1 MPTKVVARLEA
12 ASTRYAKL
20 SLASSLTVVAAITH
34 GIAHA
39 QNYPAKPIRLVVP
52 LAPGGGNDTLARYLG
67 KYLTESLGQSVVV
80 ENRAGGGGLA
90 GAEFLARAAPD
101 GYTLVVAGSGLI
113 VVSLTHKQF
122 NFQRDLTPIAMLGE
136 YATLLVCHPSL
147 PVTNVRELIKLA
159 KTRPGQLNFA
169 SAGTGSAGHL
179 VLEMFRSAANIEVV
193 HIPYKGAGP
202 AATDVIAG
210 QVSLLFN
217 NPLGSTAHVKA
228 GRLRALGISGAQR
241 ISAMPNVPTIA
252 ESGLPGFDATFFL
265 GLLGP
270 PGLPRDVVAR
280 LNAETVKIV
289 QRREFQEALAMQG
302 MDATSGT
309 PEDFAAR
316 IRIEMEKTARV
327 VCESRMT
334 LD

>member
-1 MPTKVVARLEA
+1 MKA
-12 ASTRYAKL
+12 
-20 SLASSLTVVAAITH
+20 SLARSLAIVAALGACCISQ
-34 GIAHA
+34 A
-39 QNYPAKPIRLVVP
+39 QVYPAKPVRLVVP
-52 LAPGGGNDTLARYLG
+52 LAPGGGNDTLARYVG

-90 GAEFLARAAPD
+90 GGEYVARSAPD

-113 VVSLTHKQF
+113 VVSLTYKQF
-122 NFQRDLTPIAMLGE
+122 NIQRDLTPIAMIGE

-147 PVTNVRELIKLA
+147 PVANVRELIKLA

-179 VLEMFRSAANIEVV
+179 VLEMFRSAANIEIV

-202 AATDVIAG
+202 AATEVMAG

-217 NPLGSTAHVKA
+217 NPLGSIPHVRS

-241 ISAMPNVPTIA
+241 ISAMPDVPTIA
-252 ESGLPGFDATFFL
+252 ESGLPGFNATFFL

-270 PGLPRDVVAR
+270 LGLSRDVVTR
-280 LNAETVKIV
+280 LNTETVKIV
-289 QRREFQEALAMQG
+289 QRREFQELLTQQG
-302 MDATSGT
+302 MDAMSGT

-316 IRIEMEKTARV
+316 IRFDMEKTTKV
-327 VCESRMT
+327 VRESGMT
-334 LD
+334 LN